1 MYCTYVRINLS
12 FARVPLTLY
21 MNLVM
26 LYPIL
31 AFTSQ
36 TKISLS
42 QKESF
47 KETSFNALPMWRI
60 QAFVQM
66 KGMHSSMHVAE
77 RCALYAITEPRCSS
91 PGSLCHTRTC
101 HFWASAITNL
111 KIGTGSKFFQ

>member
-36 TKISLS
+36 TKISSS

-47 KETSFNALPMWRI
+47 KETSFNALPVWRI

-77 RCALYAITEPRCSS
+77 RGALHRAPLLF
-91 PGSLCHTRTC
+91 PGSLSNTRTC

-111 KIGTGSKFFQ
+111 RI